1 MNTTSIPIPPL
12 EAQRGSSL
20 VGRAYW
26 VMLQRVTLI
35 AAAIDV
41 GYILLFMGLGSRPL
55 AIVNFLSIAMYL
67 GAYRL
72 IQKRYNAAA
81 LVLIW
86 VEVLGHAALGSLLIG
101 WDSGFHY
108 YLLLFIPAIVVAN
121 TRGYAAP
128 MVLALLAYY
137 LGLQALCS
145 HWGPLDPLPVRSV
158 QIVNWMHICLVFA
171 MSAALAAVYRRTIL
185 IAGSRLRKQAT
196 QDPLTGLPNRRAF
209 AAALEGAITRTT
221 GTGDP
226 LAVAVVDV
234 DHFKTIN
241 DLHGHD
247 EGDRV
252 LVALAD
258 MLKSQAAGRGMAARH
273 GGEEFVVLLPGATLE
288 EARLQCEFMRQ
299 SVGLLPIGL
308 PVSVSIGVATHRRGD
323 AAEDLFRRADQALY
337 EAKRGGRDRVV
348 AAD

>member
-1 MNTTSIPIPPL
+1 MML
-12 EAQRGSSL
+12 FSL
-20 VGRAYW
+20 DA
-26 VMLQRVTLI
+26 
-35 AAAIDV
+35 D
-41 GYILLFMGLGSRPL
+41 
-55 AIVNFLSIAMYL
+55 
-67 GAYRL
+67 
-72 IQKRYNAAA
+72 
-81 LVLIW
+81 
-86 VEVLGHAALGSLLIG
+86 
-101 WDSGFHY
+101 
-108 YLLLFIPAIVVAN
+108 
-121 TRGYAAP
+121 
-128 MVLALLAYY
+128 
-137 LGLQALCS
+137 
-145 HWGPLDPLPVRSV
+145 
-158 QIVNWMHICLVFA
+158 
-171 MSAALAAVYRRTIL
+171 
-185 IAGSRLRKQAT
+185 
-196 QDPLTGLPNRRAF
+196 RAF
-209 AAALEGAITRTT
+209 AAALARAITRTT

-273 GGEEFVVLLPGATLE
+273 GGEEFVVLLPGATLD